1 MPSSSPDEVKILPA
15 YTLAEAARYVGVS
28 ERTLRTWFRGGP
40 AQSTIKGAFR
50 RAAVKPILPTE
61 AGPREPLSFLDLI
74 EAHVLFSLRKSYK
87 FPMAKVRVAMEY
99 LATFGDDLTALA
111 REDFFHDH
119 GDIYLGRDRRLL
131 SLTERGQMAD
141 KTILESGLHQ
151 ITYGSDGYANEF
163 YPLFNNAPQR
173 DFVINPAVNY
183 GYISIAKKGIGAD
196 ALAARYQAGEKMSDI
211 AQDCGLS
218 LEDVV
223 ESIRWHDRLA
233 A

>member
-1 MPSSSPDEVKILPA
+1 VPSSSPDEVKILPA

-28 ERTLRTWFRGGP
+28 ERTLRTWFRGSP
-40 AQSTIKGAFR
+40 SRSTIEGAFR

-87 FPMAKVRVAMEY
+87 FPMSKVRVAMEY
-99 LATFGDDLTALA
+99 LGTFGDDLTALA

-119 GDIYLGRDRRLL
+119 GDIYLGRDERLL

-151 ITYGSDGYANEF
+151 ITYGSDGYANEY
-163 YPLFNNAPQR
+163 YPLFNNTPQR
-173 DFVINPAVNY
+173 DFVINPAINY

-211 AQDCGLS
+211 ARDCGVS

>member
-1 MPSSSPDEVKILPA
+1 MDIPQTGLP
-15 YTLAEAARYVGVS
+15 
-28 ERTLRTWFRGGP
+28 
-40 AQSTIKGAFR
+40 GA
-50 RAAVKPILPTE
+50 
-61 AGPREPLSFLDLI
+61 
-74 EAHVLFSLRKSYK
+74 
-87 FPMAKVRVAMEY
+87 
-99 LATFGDDLTALA
+99 
-111 REDFFHDH
+111 
-119 GDIYLGRDRRLL
+119 
-131 SLTERGQMAD
+131 
-141 KTILESGLHQ
+141 TILESGLHQ